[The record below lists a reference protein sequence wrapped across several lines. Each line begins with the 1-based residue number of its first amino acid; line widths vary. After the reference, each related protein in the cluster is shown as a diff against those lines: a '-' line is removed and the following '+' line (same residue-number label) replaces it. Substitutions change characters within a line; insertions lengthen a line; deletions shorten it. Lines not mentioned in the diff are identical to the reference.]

1 MVIERSAFGRQIGL
15 GSGWP
20 GRLFAISVLLAP
32 AGLLFH
38 RPFVV
43 GIIVPFMQALGGI

>member
-1 MVIERSAFGRQIGL
+1 MRTSPL

-20 GRLFAISVLLAP
+20 GRLFTVTVLVAP
-32 AGLLFH
+32 VGLLFH

-43 GIIVPFMQALGGI
+43 GIIVPFMRDMGAI